1 MNLQAMFE
9 IVINLHS
16 NSQFD
21 LHFLELWV
29 SVNVCINK
37 CTISIKDSYIW
48 VQLQWNSC
56 STYDLL
62 SVSRVLPQTCLA
74 LHCIALHCSA
84 SASARCPVWV
94 WLLCMSGS
102 SNLLENQGSASEG
115 TSTMLTRRWL
125 MDDPREHW
133 AWPDQSGVNHL
144 IVTIKQTKIQYII

>member
-37 CTISIKDSYIW
+37 CTISIKDFYIW

-102 SNLLENQGSASEG
+102 SKSARKSGIGFRGYIYHADPALVDGWPQGTLGVARSK
-115 TSTMLTRRWL
+115 W
-125 MDDPREHW
+125 RESFDCDHQ
-133 AWPDQSGVNHL
+133 AN
-144 IVTIKQTKIQYII
+144 

>member
-37 CTISIKDSYIW
+37 CTISLKTFTFGFNFNEIRVQHMTYCLYLESFLRHALHYI
-48 VQLQWNSC
+48 V
-56 STYDLL
+56 
-62 SVSRVLPQTCLA
+62 
-74 LHCIALHCSA
+74 LHCIVLPVLPRGALYECGYYA
-84 SASARCPVWV
+84 WV
-94 WLLCMSGS
+94 VVV
-102 SNLLENQGSASEG
+102 NLLENQGSASEG